1 MSNAIINQV
10 VISQKIHINAL
21 DNIVNMDKASKLDK
35 EQFRDKYGKV
45 DDKIPVPSDVKSDV
59 STAINEL
66 EKEDNIPNNINFGQ
80 GLEILLERAD
90 SLKDMRES
98 SDIRATLK
106 KNSK

>member
-1 MSNAIINQV
+1 
-10 VISQKIHINAL
+10 
-21 DNIVNMDKASKLDK
+21 MDKASKLDK

-90 SLKDMRES
+90 SLKYMRES

-106 KNSK
+106 NSSK

>member
-1 MSNAIINQV
+1 
-10 VISQKIHINAL
+10 
-21 DNIVNMDKASKLDK
+21 MDKASKLDK
-35 EQFRDKYGKV
+35 EQFRDRYGKV